1 MAQRIIILGGG
12 FGGVYTAAHLDQIAR
27 HDPDVQV
34 TLINRTNYFLMTP
47 LLFEAGSGILEP
59 RHAVNPIRMMFTK
72 ARFIQAEIEKIDV
85 DRRIVQAKLAQ
96 NESQEIPYDQLVLA
110 LGGVTNTRLIKGSE
124 HALTFKNLGDAIYLC
139 NHAIQ
144 RFERADVETDPQKK
158 RAQLTF
164 TIIGAGLVGV
174 ELVGEL
180 TDFVHHLAKMYRH
193 VDDSLI
199 RIELIEAL
207 PRIAPEFDESL
218 AEYAQNLLRQRG
230 VNIRTS
236 MKVQSIEPGKLTLED
251 GTIIESATIVVA
263 TGVIPN
269 PLLADVPLQKD
280 KRGKVQVEPTMRVK
294 DRPEIW
300 AIGDC
305 ANIPDPSG
313 NPYPPLAQ
321 HALREA
327 KVLAKNIAAAMKNQ
341 PLTPFVYHTKGTL
354 AALGHYRGMGEI
366 YGFKV
371 KGFVAW
377 WIWRSYYL
385 MQMPRWSRRLRII
398 VDWTLAL
405 FFRNDIVQV
414 DVERAGQQRN

>member
-124 HALTFKNLGDAIYLC
+124 HALTFKNLGDAIYLR

>member
-1 MAQRIIILGGG
+1 MAKRIVILGGG

-27 HDPDVQV
+27 GDSDVQV
-34 TLINRTNYFLMTP
+34 TLINRSNYFLMTP

-59 RHAVNPIRMMFTK
+59 RHAVNPIRMMFSHV
-72 ARFIQAEIEKIDV
+72 RFMQAEIEKIDI
-85 DRRIVQAKLAQ
+85 DRKVVQAKLAH
-96 NESQEIPYDQLVLA
+96 NESQEIPYDQLVIA
-110 LGGVTNTRLIKGSE
+110 LGGVTNTRLIKGAE
-124 HALTFKNLGDAIYLC
+124 HSLTFKNLGDAIYLR

-158 RAQLTF
+158 RTQLTF

-174 ELVGEL
+174 ELAGEL
-180 TDFVHHLAKMYRH
+180 TDFIHHVVKIYPHLDA
-193 VDDSLI
+193 SLI
-199 RIELIEAL
+199 RIELIEAA
-207 PRIAPEFDESL
+207 PRIAPEFTESL
-218 AEYAQNLLRQRG
+218 SEYAAKVLKKHG
-230 VNIRTS
+230 VNVRVKT
-236 MKVQSIEPGKLTLED
+236 KVQSIDGERITLED
-251 GTIIESATIVVA
+251 GTLIESATIIVA
-263 TGVIPN
+263 TGVVPN
-269 PLLADVPLQKD
+269 PLLADVPLAKD
-280 KRGKVQVEPTMRVK
+280 KRGKVLVEPTMRVK

-305 ANIPDPSG
+305 AHIPDPHG

-327 KVLAKNIAAAMKNQ
+327 RVLAKNIAAAVKNQ
-341 PLTPFVYHTKGTL
+341 PLVPFVYHTKGTL

-371 KGFVAW
+371 KGFLAW

-385 MQMPRWSRRLRII
+385 MQMPRWSRRIRIM
-398 VDWTLAL
+398 VDWTLAM